1 MMRKFTLVYCIICLL
16 LLLPF
21 QLVVQAETDSNDT
34 IYDTFEK
41 KNNGTDKEPTTV
53 VDPDTSK
60 NVDIPSSGIS
70 ITVWDYVK
78 MIFALLFVIILLY
91 GLLRF
96 VNSRNKSF
104 QQNQLIQNLGGV
116 GLGQGKSVQLL
127 QAGNALL
134 LVGIGEDITLIKE
147 ITDPKEIANLTKIY
161 EDKQDIGK
169 TVPYIS
175 ELFTLLK
182 GNLTSK
188 KNGNEK
194 KDPTFNETF
203 QKRLQEIQKDRSDV
217 LKDWKTKEREENE

>member
-1 MMRKFTLVYCIICLL
+1 MMRKFTLVYCIICILL
-16 LLLPF
+16 LIPY
-21 QLVVQAETDSNDT
+21 QLEVQAETDSNDT

-41 KNNGTDKEPTTV
+41 KNNGTVKDPTTV

-60 NVDIPSSGIS
+60 SGDIPSSGIS

-78 MIFALLFVIILLY
+78 MIFALLFVILLLY

-147 ITDPKEIANLTKIY
+147 ITDPEEIAKLTKIY

-175 ELFTLLK
+175 ELFSQFK
-182 GNLTSK
+182 GNLTLK
-188 KNGNEK
+188 KNSNEN